1 MKLDTFTKITTYGML
16 SNMKHYNVS
25 IEDNGASFLIVINKG
40 TEQRFVVASFSTL
53 SEAWKHIE
61 WMYRIECQLFTV
73 GKKQVLVTEWISG
86 MHKAGYLE

>member
-1 MKLDTFTKITTYGML
+1 
-16 SNMKHYNVS
+16 MKHYNVS

-40 TEQRFVVASFSTL
+40 TEHRFVTASFSTL
-53 SEAWKHIE
+53 GEAWKHIE

-73 GKKQVLVTEWISG
+73 GKQQVLVTEWIAG

>member
-1 MKLDTFTKITTYGML
+1 MK
-16 SNMKHYNVS
+16 NYNVS
-25 IEDNGASFLIVINKG
+25 IDDNGASFLVVINKE
-40 TEQRFVVASFSTL
+40 TEQRFVVAAFDTL

-73 GKKQVLVTEWISG
+73 GKKQVLVPDWIAG